1 MRVLIDFCMV
11 DKFFLLYFKNVNV
24 FWFCSYAS
32 LSNDTSFC
40 SPSSHQYTLSF
51 CHLSKHIT
59 GVSWFI
65 LFAHYLSLFCSWL
78 NSVHLTRCTSSL
90 YIVASLYQL
99 RPFFFLWTDG
109 ESQKRNRNYWKNEM
123 EIQNWRVR
131 LTLKKSEIQM
141 NV

>member
-1 MRVLIDFCMV
+1 MTSVWWTNSSSCISRMSTSSDSALMLPYPMI
-11 DKFFLLYFKNVNV
+11 LLSV
-24 FWFCSYAS
+24 
-32 LSNDTSFC
+32 
-40 SPSSHQYTLSF
+40 PSSHQYTLSF

-99 RPFFFLWTDG
+99 RPFFFLWIDG
-109 ESQKRNRNYWKNEM
+109 ESQKRNRSYWKNEM
-123 EIQNWRVR
+123 ETQNWRVH
-131 LTLKKSEIQM
+131 LILKKAEIQM